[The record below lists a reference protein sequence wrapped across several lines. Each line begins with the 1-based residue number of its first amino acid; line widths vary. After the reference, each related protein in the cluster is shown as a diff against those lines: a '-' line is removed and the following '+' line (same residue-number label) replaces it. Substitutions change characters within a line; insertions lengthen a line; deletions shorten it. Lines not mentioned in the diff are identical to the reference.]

1 MDWQDHLFGRL
12 AALPDAAQPLQRAQL
27 IAALLVGTEII
38 KLRHFCRRFDLGS
51 DIDAALHAFARGNSV
66 KTVARLADLDRALT
80 SGLDAGALRVRGI
93 ILGISE
99 TLTRHAA
106 YFDGATG

>member
-1 MDWQDHLFGRL
+1 L
-12 AALPDAAQPLQRAQL
+12 L
-27 IAALLVGTEII
+27 IGTEII
-38 KLRHFCRRFDLGS
+38 KLRHFCSRFDLGS
-51 DIDAALHAFARGNSV
+51 DIDAALDAFARGNSV
-66 KTVARLADLDRALT
+66 TAVARLADLDRVLT
-80 SGLDAGALRVRGI
+80 SGLDAAALRARGI